1 MTNIPA
7 EHILAA
13 SQGLRTAR
21 EVLTQRVGE
30 YNLARETRLMLAAL
44 VFAARYSWSGDRP
57 RGWDKSMSLLVE
69 RHADLLKRLGIPEG
83 YNRPSESRRAAL
95 PFVDAF
101 IKIQEGE
108 LQPVST

>member
-1 MTNIPA
+1 
-7 EHILAA
+7 
-13 SQGLRTAR
+13 
-21 EVLTQRVGE
+21 
-30 YNLARETRLMLAAL
+30 
-44 VFAARYSWSGDRP
+44 
-57 RGWDKSMSLLVE
+57 MSLLVE

-83 YNRPSESRRAAL
+83 YNRPSEARRAAL